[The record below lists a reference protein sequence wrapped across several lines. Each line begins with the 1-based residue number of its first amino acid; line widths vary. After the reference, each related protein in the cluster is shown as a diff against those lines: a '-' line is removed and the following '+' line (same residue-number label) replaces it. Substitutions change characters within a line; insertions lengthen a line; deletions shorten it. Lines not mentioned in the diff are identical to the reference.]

1 MSMPSLTF
9 AAHARAAMGANGG
22 AILKP
27 SGNSVVETNRAD
39 SSRAAASAAK
49 KSAGGLDNGFRKKT
63 DATVT
68 V

>member
-1 MSMPSLTF
+1 
-9 AAHARAAMGANGG
+9 MGANGG
-22 AILKP
+22 TILKP

-49 KSAGGLDNGFRKKT
+49 KGAGGLDNGFRKKT
-63 DATVT
+63 VATVT